1 MAIDNEE
8 SDTLK
13 RYYDALNRLL
23 AKDTR
28 ITMKAVA
35 IEAGRSATSIKK
47 DRPIFA
53 PLIEEIQFRAKEQQE
68 RITPGTQKI
77 EQAQTKAAKARA
89 SADSYKSKYK
99 EALARQFMALI
110 AWDEAMQELR
120 KLKKV
125 VLIKPPSRPG
135 G

>member
-1 MAIDNEE
+1 MSIDNEE
-8 SDTLK
+8 SVTLT
-13 RYYDALNRLL
+13 RYYNALNRLL
-23 AKDTR
+23 SKDVK
-28 ITMKAVA
+28 ITIKAVA
-35 IEAGRSATSIKK
+35 IEAGRSATSIKN

-68 RITPGTQKI
+68 RSNPGAQKI
-77 EQAQTKAAKARA
+77 EQAQKKAAKARDT
-89 SADSYKSKYK
+89 ADSYKSKY
-99 EALARQFMALI
+99 EDALARQFMALI

-125 VLIKPPSRPG
+125 VPIKPPARPG